1 MFGFAEEIAM
11 RFVPALMRSL
21 GASDTTIGLL
31 GSVRDLCDAA
41 LAYPGG
47 RLSDR
52 WGPTRTLRLLG
63 VISIVGYLITAV
75 APNPVVVLGAAV
87 LTMAWPSMGIVATF
101 DVVARG
107 KRDAMKAFSTQAMLR
122 RVPMVVG
129 PLLGAALVTRYG
141 SGNGTRAA
149 MVLAAV
155 LAVLAVGG
163 FVRALGAGHRG
174 AAPPFRPLATLKAM
188 PRSMKVL
195 LASDILVRFCEGLPD
210 VFLVVYV
217 IEQARQPASVF
228 GGLIAL
234 RSIVSIASYRPGV
247 RLALAFRRETVV
259 ALGFF
264 AYAAFPLAIAYAT
277 DLKWLALAFVVGGLR
292 EIGEPARKS
301 LLVEQAGDAPVGD
314 VLGTYLLVRGVMV
327 ASAGL
332 VGGALY
338 ALAPALPFKVAT
350 AVGLVGVLVWGALGF
365 RRR

>member
-11 RFVPALMRSL
+11 RFVPALMRSM
-21 GASDTTIGLL
+21 GASDAAIGLL
-31 GSVRDLCDAA
+31 GSVRDLCDAV

-63 VISIVGYLITAV
+63 VVSIVGYLSTAA
-75 APNPVVVLGAAV
+75 APNPALVLVAAV
-87 LTMAWPSMGIVATF
+87 GTMAWPSMGIVATF

-107 KRDAMKAFSTQAMLR
+107 KRDAMRAFSTQAMLR

-141 SGNGTRAA
+141 SGTGTRAA
-149 MVLAAV
+149 MLLAAL
-155 LAVLAVGG
+155 LAVVAVVG
-163 FVRALGAGHRG
+163 FVRGLGSGRRG
-174 AAPPFRPLATLKAM
+174 VAPPFRPVATLKAM
-188 PRSMKVL
+188 PRPMQVL
-195 LASDILVRFCEGLPD
+195 LASDVLVRFCEGLPD

-217 IEQARQPASVF
+217 IEQSRQPAAIF
-228 GGLIAL
+228 GALIAL
-234 RSIVSIASYRPGV
+234 RSAVSIASYLPGV
-247 RLALAFRRETVV
+247 RLALALRRETVV
-259 ALGFF
+259 GIGFL
-264 AYAAFPLAIAYAT
+264 AYAGFPLAIAYAT

-327 ASAGL
+327 ASASL

-338 ALAPALPFKVAT
+338 AVAPSLPFKVASG
-350 AVGLVGVLVWGALGF
+350 VGLAGVLLWGALGF